1 MMAIAKLGS
10 TPLEGRKIG
19 SRSGRVLV
27 RDAKSGVFPGTG
39 KPAREA
45 EFVLKQKSVQTLQS
59 RRAFVRK
66 LLERVA
72 EAANQAERSGEAVDL
87 TIKVTPYASE
97 PAIPPASVNG
107 DALDKALVAA
117 RARGAVRVAEILK
130 SPDMLSARE
139 FGPLVGMSHET
150 VNQKRK
156 VGEILGLQGATR
168 GFRFPG
174 WQVMPEGLPLP
185 GLKTLFKTL
194 GGDPWTVYRFLL
206 QQHNELAGETA
217 LDALKAGRVEA
228 VTGVARNIAT
238 GTFA

>member
-1 MMAIAKLGS
+1 MAIVKLGG
-10 TPLEGRKIG
+10 TPLGGKKTG

-27 RDAKSGVFPGTG
+27 RDAKSGVFQGMG
-39 KPAREA
+39 KPARAA
-45 EFVLKQKSVQTLQS
+45 EFVLKQTSVQALQN

-72 EAANQAERSGEAVDL
+72 EAASQAERSGEAVDL

-97 PAIPPASVNG
+97 PVVTPTPVKG
-107 DALDKALVAA
+107 DALDKALMEA
-117 RARGAVRVAEILK
+117 RARGTVRVAEILK
-130 SPDMLSARE
+130 SPGMLSARE

-156 VGEILGLQGATR
+156 AGEILGVQGATR

-185 GLKTLFKTL
+185 GLKTLFETL
-194 GGDPWTVYRFLL
+194 GGDPWTIYRFLL
-206 QQHNELAGETA
+206 QQHNELAGESA

-228 VTGVARNIAT
+228 VTGVARNIST

>member
-1 MMAIAKLGS
+1 MEDQMAIGKLGGA
-10 TPLEGRKIG
+10 PLEGKKTG
-19 SRSGRVLV
+19 SRSGRVLE
-27 RDAKSGVFPGTG
+27 RNAKSGVFLGTG
-39 KPAREA
+39 KSAWKA
-45 EFVLKQKSVQTLQS
+45 EFVLKQKFVQTLRNRQP
-59 RRAFVRK
+59 FVRK

-97 PAIPPASVNG
+97 PAITSTPVKG
-107 DALDKALVAA
+107 DALDKALVEA

-130 SPDMLSARE
+130 SPEMLSARE

-156 VGEILGLQGATR
+156 VGEVLGLQGATR

-174 WQVMPEGLPLP
+174 WQVTPEGLPLP
-185 GLKTLFKTL
+185 GLKTLFETL

-206 QQHNELAGETA
+206 QQHNELAGESA
-217 LDALKAGRVEA
+217 LDALKAGRVET
-228 VTGVARNIAT
+228 VTGVARNV
-238 GTFA
+238 F

>member
-1 MMAIAKLGS
+1 MAIAKLGG
-10 TPLEGRKIG
+10 TPLGGKRIG
-19 SRSGRVLV
+19 NRSGRVLV
-27 RDAKSGVFPGTG
+27 RDAKSGVSPGTG
-39 KPAREA
+39 KPAWAA
-45 EFVLKQKSVQTLQS
+45 EFVLKQTSVQTLQN
-59 RRAFVRK
+59 RRAFVRT

-72 EAANQAERSGEAVDL
+72 EAASQAERSGEAVDL

-97 PAIPPASVNG
+97 PAVTPTPVKG
-107 DALDKALVAA
+107 DALDKALVEA
-117 RARGAVRVAEILK
+117 RVRGAVRVAEILK

-185 GLKTLFKTL
+185 GLKMLFETL
-194 GGDPWTVYRFLL
+194 GGDPWTIYRFLL
-206 QQHNELAGETA
+206 QQHNELAGESA

-228 VTGVARNIAT
+228 VTGVARSIST